1 MLEQAQEEEALV
13 QVLGQFQEKEFLAKI
28 RHTNTNQ
35 MKMNIKELVI
45 NVNSIMWTLDRDK
58 QKAKVDGS

>member
-58 QKAKVDGS
+58 QNSKVDGS

>member
-13 QVLGQFQEKEFLAKI
+13 HMLGQFQEKEFLAKI

-35 MKMNIKELVI
+35 MKMNINPISEGGGAD
-45 NVNSIMWTLDRDK
+45 SAPPW
-58 QKAKVDGS
+58 

>member
-1 MLEQAQEEEALV
+1 M
-13 QVLGQFQEKEFLAKI
+13 LGQFQEKEFLAKI

-58 QKAKVDGS
+58 QKSKVEGS